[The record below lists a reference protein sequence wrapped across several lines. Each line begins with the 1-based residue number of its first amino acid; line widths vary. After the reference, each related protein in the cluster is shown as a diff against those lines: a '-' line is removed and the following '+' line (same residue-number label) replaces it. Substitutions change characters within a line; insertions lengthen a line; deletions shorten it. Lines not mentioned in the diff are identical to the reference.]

1 MNSIHETRLEQLR
14 KAMRE
19 QDVDCVAIC
28 NSPNLFY
35 MTGYAPKKDERFQ
48 VVFVPQNGAPVLAV
62 PKMYHVNSCKECD
75 VEDQRTWVDGDDM
88 NGYVKGLLNSIGVT
102 GGRVAI
108 DDTFEFR
115 TFNLIRN
122 AIPNAEFVPGSNLF
136 TILRMRKSP
145 DEIELMKKSG
155 ELSDQAVKMV
165 IDEIASGSGK
175 SEAELK
181 TWIEYWYQMQGM
193 LDGFSNLIAFG
204 VHTGSPHHVSGSAVA
219 KPGDA
224 IYLDLGGAYKHYWS
238 DITRS
243 LHFGKPSDEYV
254 EIYNRVREAQH
265 IAFETIKPGVRA
277 CDVHMAA
284 WNYLAKYDLA
294 QYFPHRTGHGM
305 GMDGHELPNLSRD
318 NTLVLEP
325 GMTFSCEPGVYNG
338 RFGVRIEDT
347 VCVTETGAMSFNHF
361 TKDLIVL

>member
-1 MNSIHETRLEQLR
+1 MKHIYEVRLEQLR

-48 VVFVPQNGAPVLAV
+48 VVFVPQSGDPILAV
-62 PKMYHVNSCKECD
+62 PKMYHVNSCKECS
-75 VEDQRTWVDGDDM
+75 VADQRTWVDGDDM
-88 NGYVKGLLNSIGVT
+88 NGYVKGILDALGVK

-115 TFNLIRN
+115 TFNLIRK
-122 AIPNAEFVPGSNLF
+122 ALPNAEFVPGSNLF
-136 TILRMRKSP
+136 TLLRMRKSE
-145 DEIELMKKSG
+145 DEIALMKRSG
-155 ELSDQAVKMV
+155 ELSDLAMQKV
-165 IDEIASGSGK
+165 IDEIPSGK

-204 VHTGSPHHVSGSAVA
+204 VHTGSAHHVSGPATP

-224 IYLDLGGAYKHYWS
+224 VYLDLGGAYQHYWS

-243 LHFGKPSDEYV
+243 LHIGKPSDEYV
-254 EIYNRVREAQH
+254 EVYKRVREAQQL
-265 IAFETIKPGVRA
+265 AFESIRPGILA
-277 CDVHMAA
+277 SDVHMVA
-284 WNYLAKYDLA
+284 WNYLAKYNLA
-294 QYFPHRTGHGM
+294 KYFTHRLGHGM

-318 NTLVLEP
+318 SSIVLEP

-347 VCVTETGAMSFNHF
+347 VCVTETGAISFNHF